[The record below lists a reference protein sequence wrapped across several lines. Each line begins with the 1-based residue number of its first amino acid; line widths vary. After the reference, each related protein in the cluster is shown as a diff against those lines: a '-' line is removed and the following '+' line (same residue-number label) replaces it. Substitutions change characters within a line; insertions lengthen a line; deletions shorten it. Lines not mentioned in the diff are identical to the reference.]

1 MNRIRLLPEQVA
13 NQIAAG
19 EVIER
24 PASVVKELVENAL
37 DAQAARITVEIQAG
51 GRSLIRVTDD
61 GLGMSRDDALL
72 CLERHATS
80 KIRRAEDL
88 AAIATM
94 GFRGEALPSIASV
107 SRFTLTTRERES
119 ASPEGTRVVVSAG
132 KIVEVKAAGSAP
144 GTSIEVRQLFFNLPA
159 RRKFLRTEETESAH
173 AQHYLVL
180 AALAFPEV
188 AFTFQKDGRFVWQLP
203 AIKAGATSAARLAAL
218 RERLRTLYG
227 DEQKMLPMDFSA
239 EMRPLQ
245 SEEPG
250 ARSQESGVARPQQSD
265 TADWSDPSDPSDSN
279 CRPADHASRI
289 THPASSPD
297 PRPSTL
303 FRLWGFLG
311 APGVSRASREDQHLF
326 VNRRPVENRGLNF
339 ALLEGYHTALM
350 KGRYPVCCLFLEIDP
365 SAVDVNIHPAKREV
379 KFHREAEVRR
389 LVAQAVREMLLRFH
403 APGVETQ
410 SPKSEV
416 RSPKSETRSQEP
428 GARSQEPGGASP
440 QSIVHSPRP
449 GTMPAAPAAGQG
461 SLPNFPAGLQP
472 PPAEPTTRPPAQP
485 PLRMGFGPTPTPPAS
500 PTAPAPP
507 SNSTHLIHL
516 TPSSPQTAAP
526 PSEPA
531 PPSAI
536 THHVPQRR
544 DITSPAPVPLLNVP
558 LRLIGVIGKLYV
570 VLESDRGLVLLDQH
584 AAHER
589 ILFEQ
594 MLTRLEQKDQAPSQK
609 LLLPET
615 IELSAR
621 DATFVREQLPALTR
635 LGVGLSEFG
644 ERTFLLD
651 ALPPFVQPRQPRQF
665 VLEMIDELKA
675 AGQEVNSLRLGEHTV
690 AKTVC
695 RHAVKAHDPLAGPEL
710 ERLIEDLRRCAMPY
724 TCPHGRPTLIE
735 MNFRELEKK
744 FGRSQ

>member
-19 EVIER
+19 EVVER

-37 DAQAARITVEIQAG
+37 DAAATRIAVEIQAG
-51 GRSLIRVTDD
+51 GRSLIRVIDD
-61 GLGMSRDDALL
+61 GIGMSRDDALL

-107 SRFTLTTRERES
+107 SRFTLTTRERNGDS
-119 ASPEGTRVVVSAG
+119 LEGTQIIIAG
-132 KIVEVKAAGSAP
+132 GKMLEVKAAGAAT
-144 GTSIEVRQLFFNLPA
+144 GTTIEVRQLFFNLPA

-173 AQHYLVL
+173 IAHYLTL

-188 AFTFQKDGRFVWQLP
+188 AFTFQKDGRQLWQLP
-203 AIKAGATSAARLAAL
+203 GVKSGKDIPARLTAL

-227 DEQKMLPMDFSA
+227 GETKLLTVDFSA
-239 EMRPLQ
+239 RMQEYNQPEEMAEM
-245 SEEPG
+245 EED
-250 ARSQESGVARPQQSD
+250 SGVPHRLRE
-265 TADWSDPSDPSDSN
+265 DSAN
-279 CRPADHASRI
+279 
-289 THPASSPD
+289 
-297 PRPSTL
+297 L
-303 FRLWGFLG
+303 FRLWGFMG
-311 APGVSRASREDQHLF
+311 APGVSRSTREDQHLF

-339 ALLEGYHTALM
+339 ALLEGYHTSLM
-350 KGRYPVCCLFLEIDP
+350 KGRFPVCCLFLEIDP
-365 SAVDVNIHPAKREV
+365 AAVDVNIHPAKREV

-389 LVAQAVREMLLRFH
+389 LVAQAVRQTLLDFH
-403 APGVETQ
+403 SSQTRTDARPLETKVPIATPVVQ
-410 SPKSEV
+410 NPPSPV
-416 RSPKSETRSQEP
+416 SPTAQH
-428 GARSQEPGGASP
+428 A
-440 QSIVHSPRP
+440 
-449 GTMPAAPAAGQG
+449 
-461 SLPNFPAGLQP
+461 LPNFPQALKP
-472 PPAEPTTRPPAQP
+472 RPPEPAAVPGQQAALP
-485 PLRMGFGPTPTPPAS
+485 MGFRPATSTPIGTPAPSTPAPAS
-500 PTAPAPP
+500 APA
-507 SNSTHLIHL
+507 
-516 TPSSPQTAAP
+516 A
-526 PSEPA
+526 
-531 PPSAI
+531 
-536 THHVPQRR
+536 
-544 DITSPAPVPLLNVP
+544 SPAVPLLNVP
-558 LRLIGVIGKLYV
+558 LRLVGVIGRLYV

-594 MLTRLEQKDQAPSQK
+594 MLSRLEQNGQAPSQK

-615 IELSAR
+615 VELSAR
-621 DATFVREQLPALTR
+621 DATFLRGQLAVLTR

-651 ALPPFVQPRQPRQF
+651 ALPPLVKATDGRKFVIEL
-665 VLEMIDELKA
+665 VDELKA
-675 AGQEVNSLRLGEHTV
+675 AGQQVNTLRLGEHTV

-695 RHAVKAHDPLAGPEL
+695 RHAVKANDPLTGPEL
-710 ERLIEDLRRCAMPY
+710 ENLVEDLRRCAMPY